1 MIEKRCFYT
10 LLTSATISGVL
21 VICTISQNIKAEKIK
36 AKTPPIIEE
45 LETAPYVVKEY
56 NGSLAVFRGGS
67 SSPYKILD
75 CDFSLLSDYDKEYL
89 IEGISVYAEAELN
102 SLIEDFTS

>member
-45 LETAPYVVKEY
+45 LETAPYVV
-56 NGSLAVFRGGS
+56 
-67 SSPYKILD
+67 
-75 CDFSLLSDYDKEYL
+75 
-89 IEGISVYAEAELN
+89 
-102 SLIEDFTS
+102 

>member
-45 LETAPYVVKEY
+45 LETAP
-56 NGSLAVFRGGS
+56 
-67 SSPYKILD
+67 
-75 CDFSLLSDYDKEYL
+75 
-89 IEGISVYAEAELN
+89 
-102 SLIEDFTS
+102 